1 MPNNLMY
8 RVTVRYGD
16 QELETY
22 ALPNSQDNMQIISAQ
37 LTLDDAEAFEQL
49 KQQNQQEKDM
59 MDILLSIPANELT
72 IESYVD
78 LMIRV
83 GSIPEDQK
91 DQIMAEMDKFSP
103 EEKEQVLAEVRQEM
117 AKEQEEIKNNT
128 DGNQ

>member
-103 EEKEQVLAEVRQEM
+103 EEKNKCSQKF
-117 AKEQEEIKNNT
+117 AKRWLKSKKKSKQYRR
-128 DGNQ
+128 